1 MNIKIQKMTK
11 DDLLEIVALGTIT
24 EELQI
29 TKEKPMYYSVEQL
42 SALMAK
48 GFLLCVCAFVDD
60 KFAGYHLGI
69 IHKEIGECY
78 FSDIA
83 VKQEYRGQKI
93 GGMLF
98 DELVRLAKDQD
109 LNWQWA
115 LVEEENIRMQKFIES
130 RGFKR
135 GNKFY
140 FYFKES

>member
-1 MNIKIQKMTK
+1 MNIKLQKMTAQ
-11 DDLLEIVALGTIT
+11 DLENIVELGTAT

-42 SALMAK
+42 KSLMDK

-60 KFAGYHLGI
+60 EFAGYHLGI
-69 IHKEIGECY
+69 IHREIGECY

-83 VKQEYRGQKI
+83 VKPKFRGNKI
-93 GGMLF
+93 GSVLF
-98 DELVRLAKDQD
+98 DELVRLAQEQN

-115 LVEEENIRMQKFIES
+115 LVEEENSRMQKFIES
-130 RGFKR
+130 RGFKK

-140 FYFKES
+140 FYYKDN